1 MTAQERKQI
10 NRDFLIRLTLDGKT
24 KLVGAGMLFQ
34 YVDEMTEKELIT
46 KLLNPKTIKYTYWNR
61 KTLKIK
67 FLPK

>member
-1 MTAQERKQI
+1 MTPIERRQI

-24 KLVGAGMLFQ
+24 KLIGAGMLFQ
-34 YVDEMTEKELIT
+34 YVDEMTEKTIVER
-46 KLLNPKTIKYTYWNR
+46 LLNPKTIKYTYWNR